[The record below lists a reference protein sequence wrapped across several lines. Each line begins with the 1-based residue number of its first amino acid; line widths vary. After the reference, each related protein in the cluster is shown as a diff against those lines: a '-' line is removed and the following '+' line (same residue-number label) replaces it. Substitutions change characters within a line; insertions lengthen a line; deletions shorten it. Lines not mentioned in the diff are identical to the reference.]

1 MHFPSSTGPSASA
14 PGPHPTTDKD
24 FRKHAGAQPSL
35 PAVSGKPS
43 GSLSLQDKHLHSCV
57 PSLALVAASAS
68 QPFKSSFHTLTHL
81 YTLSCTHV
89 IYTYALILHHPHTFA
104 HAMWSLSHTYE
115 YTQANAHSSS
125 HVYLHLNN
133 SVLHTCIFTHPCE
146 HS

>member
-1 MHFPSSTGPSASA
+1 MLANSQNRFSGKRYLPMWAWVSFPPIVCSSAFGPQSEGCTSR
-14 PGPHPTTDKD
+14 HPQVHLPLLLALTTTTDKD

-43 GSLSLQDKHLHSCV
+43 GSLSLQDKHPHSCV

-89 IYTYALILHHPHTFA
+89 IYTCALILYHPHTLA
-104 HAMWSLSHTYE
+104 CA
-115 YTQANAHSSS
+115 
-125 HVYLHLNN
+125 V
-133 SVLHTCIFTHPCE
+133 
-146 HS
+146 